1 MSLTTKIAAILTALI
16 LSLTTIG
23 ATVQQFVFGRIFTSI
38 EREEA
43 GQELVRVRRAIDAE
57 VLSCA
62 QSAHRLG
69 TWLPSE
75 RFAASSTSDGDTA
88 WKDAFVADNLSPRA
102 LDGEALDLL
111 YFCRLDG
118 EVLGSTVL
126 DPASRKETDLREF
139 PKDRLNPS
147 HQAIAWA
154 ATSAERGLNRHSGV
168 MATERGPLLLATEP
182 IVGAGER
189 TQGYVITGRFL
200 AGDLSKRISDA
211 TQVKFDAWLLE
222 GDRTHLPADV
232 AARVDDVTGTAS
244 PLLFESEDGERLS
257 VLATYD
263 DIRRQPIILLRAD
276 VERTI
281 TRAGAFALKSG
292 GLTDATLGL
301 TILLGL
307 LFILNT
313 VVLRPI
319 KALTDHAVLTGQ
331 SENFR
336 AKFGIDREDEIGTLG
351 HAFDEMMGK
360 LEQARSA
367 LVETARTAGMSEIAT
382 GILHNVGNVL
392 NSVNISASLVSQRVD
407 GLCVDDLERLAD
419 VITENKDNLGEF
431 LMNDPR
437 GQHIQPFLSALV
449 VELSEEQRS
458 IRSEVTSLTD
468 GIDHICELI
477 KSQQSLAKGTKLIE
491 PTDLGERL
499 DEALR
504 ITQRVHGVDGE
515 LVVVRR
521 FDDIPELSLDKHKLL
536 EILVNLVQNARQA
549 MAPCEGPRELT
560 LELRRL
566 PESKVLLAVGDSG
579 IGIPEEDLTRVFN
592 MGFTT
597 REDGHGFGLHSSAN
611 SAVEMGGRLYALS
624 DGPGEGAKFCLE
636 LPMTEAIPAA
646 MPHSADSTEGSAF
659 GGAA

>member
-1 MSLTTKIAAILTALI
+1 MSLTTKIATILTALI
-16 LSLTTIG
+16 LSLTAIG
-23 ATVQQFVFGRIFTSI
+23 ATVQNLWFGRIFQSI

-43 GQELVRVRRAIDAE
+43 GQELIRVRRALDAE
-57 VLSCA
+57 VNSCA
-62 QSAHRLG
+62 QSAHRLA
-69 TWLPSE
+69 TWTPSH
-75 RFAASSTSDGDTA
+75 RFALEPESPWGRV
-88 WKDAFVADNLSPRA
+88 FIEENLSPSA
-102 LDGEALDLL
+102 LAGEQLDLL
-111 YFCRLDG
+111 YFCRLNG
-118 EVLGSTVL
+118 EVIGGTIL
-126 DPASRKETDLREF
+126 DPATGQRTVLREF
-139 PKDRLNPS
+139 PKDKLAPH
-147 HQAIAWA
+147 HQSIAWA
-154 ATSAERGLNRHSGV
+154 ATQAERDMGHSSGI
-168 MATERGPLLLATEP
+168 MATERGPLLVATEP
-182 IVGAGER
+182 IAPEGER
-189 TQGYVITGRFL
+189 TQGYVIAGRFL
-200 AGDLSKRISDA
+200 IGDLSKRISDS
-211 TQVKFDAWLLE
+211 TQVNFDAWLIE
-222 GDRTHLPADV
+222 GDRSHLPAEV
-232 AARVDDVTGTAS
+232 AERVDDVTGS
-244 PLLFESEDGERLS
+244 PVPILMPSTDGERLS

-281 TRAGAFALKSG
+281 TRAGDAALKSG

-301 TILLGL
+301 AILLGL
-307 LFILNT
+307 LFTLNV

-319 KALTDHAVLTGQ
+319 KALTDHAVRTGQ

-336 AKFGIDREDEIGTLG
+336 AKFGLDRDDEIGTLSD
-351 HAFDEMMGK
+351 AFDEMMTK

-392 NSVNISASLVSQRVD
+392 NSVNISASLVSQRVE
-407 GLCVDDLERLAD
+407 GLCIDDLQRLAE
-419 VITENKDNLGEF
+419 VITDHKDDLASF
-431 LMNDPR
+431 LSNDPR

-458 IRSEVTSLTD
+458 IRTEVDSLTN

-491 PTDLGERL
+491 PTDLSERL

-521 FDDIPELSLDKHKLL
+521 FDEISELSLDKHKLL

-549 MAPCEGPRELT
+549 MARCDGPRELT
-560 LELRRL
+560 LELRRIADG
-566 PESKVLLAVGDSG
+566 KVLLAVGDSG
-579 IGIPEEDLTRVFN
+579 IGIPEEDLERVFN

-597 REDGHGFGLHSSAN
+597 RDDGHGFGLHSSAN
-611 SAVEMGGRLYALS
+611 AAVEMGGRLYAVS
-624 DGPGEGAKFCLE
+624 DGPGRGAKFCLE
-636 LPMTEAIPAA
+636 LPMTEAIPASLLHA
-646 MPHSADSTEGSAF
+646 QGNGEEATF